1 MTRNWDAEWQQ
12 LSSAQDKAFQEL
24 RKAMAIVTG
33 MSLGQGDPSEEQM
46 DRAKTTRKA
55 WEASMRQMNV
65 WLDEWWAA
73 HGGRD

>member
-46 DRAKTTRKA
+46 NRAKTTRKA

-73 HGGRD
+73 HGRRD